1 MELDV
6 ICKMGFEGY
15 FLIVADF
22 IGYARKNG
30 VPVGP
35 GRGSSAGSLVTF
47 SLGITG
53 VDPIEY
59 DILFERFLNP
69 ERISMPDIDV
79 DFCMRGRDRVIEY
92 VRRKYDGPTNEE
104 KRVAQ
109 IITFGKLQARAVLRD
124 IGRVF
129 GLGFG
134 DVDRIAKL
142 VPDILGI
149 TLQEA
154 IDQSPELAALKA
166 ADPQV
171 KRLLD
176 TALALEGLTRH
187 ASTHAAGV
195 VIGNRPLI
203 DLVPLYRDPKSG
215 EVVTQFDMNMVE
227 KVGLVKF
234 DFLGLRTLTI
244 VCRRRAAGARDAHPD
259 FSVASHPDGRPQDL
273 RAALARRHRGRL
285 PDGIDGHD
293 RARDEAQAQGLPRD
307 HPADRALPHGTA
319 RVRGD
324 TGVCRPEARAREG
337 RVLPAGV
344 RGGHAP
350 RRSA

>member
-1 MELDV
+1 M
-6 ICKMGFEGY
+6 
-15 FLIVADF
+15 
-22 IGYARKNG
+22 
-30 VPVGP
+30 
-35 GRGSSAGSLVTF
+35 
-47 SLGITG
+47 
-53 VDPIEY
+53 
-59 DILFERFLNP
+59 
-69 ERISMPDIDV
+69 
-79 DFCMRGRDRVIEY
+79 
-92 VRRKYDGPTNEE
+92 
-104 KRVAQ
+104 
-109 IITFGKLQARAVLRD
+109 LRD
-124 IGRVF
+124 VGRVF
-129 GLGFG
+129 GLRFG

-149 TLQEA
+149 TLCRRRST
-154 IDQSPELAALKA
+154 QSPELRAKSAE
-166 ADPQV
+166 DPQV

-227 KVGLVKF
+227 RIGLVKF

-244 VCRRRAAGARDAHPD
+244 IADAERLVRASAHPD
-259 FSVASHPDGRPQDL
+259 FSVASHPDGRPEDL

-285 PDGIDGHD
+285 PDGIGGHD

-307 HPADRALPHGTA
+307 HPADRAVPHRAA
-319 RVRGD
+319 RVGRAPGIR
-324 TGVCRPEARAREG
+324 RPQARPGARSSTSCP
-337 RVLPAGV
+337 RSRRSP
-344 RGGHAP
+344 R